1 MNTQTFES
9 SVCKFKDGVKIVK
22 VDKNVLVQVPYHSKF
37 SEMLVVDNIDG
48 LLLNTIKVYGINK
61 KKRPIQESVDFC
73 IRNIIGKMA
82 IYPTGGWYD
91 EFCMIAQ
98 RVVRANVVEIEASDY
113 WDKTESES
121 GDFTFIMNTDK
132 G

>member
-1 MNTQTFES
+1 M
-9 SVCKFKDGVKIVK
+9 K
-22 VDKNVLVQVPYHSKF
+22 VEENVLVQVPYHNKF

-61 KKRPIQESVDFC
+61 KQRPIQENVDFC
-73 IRNIIGKMA
+73 IRDITGKKA

-98 RVVRANVVEIEASDY
+98 RVVRANVVEIEAGDY

-121 GDFTFIMNTDK
+121 GDFTFIMDANK
-132 G
+132 S

>member
-1 MNTQTFES
+1 M
-9 SVCKFKDGVKIVK
+9 K
-22 VDKNVLVQVPYHSKF
+22 VSEEVLVQASYYNRF
-37 SEMLVVDNIDG
+37 REMLVVDDIDG
-48 LLLNTIKVYGINK
+48 LVLNTIKVYGVNK
-61 KKRPIQESVDFC
+61 KNFITENVDFY
-73 IRNIIGKMA
+73 IRNITGKMA

-91 EFCMIAQ
+91 EFYMTAQ
-98 RVVRANVVEIEASDY
+98 RVVRGKVVEIEASEY

>member
-22 VDKNVLVQVPYHSKF
+22 VDKNVLVQVPYHNRF

-48 LLLNTIKVYGINK
+48 LLLNTIKVYGVNK
-61 KKRPIQESVDFC
+61 KRLIQERVDFC

-82 IYPTGGWYD
+82 VYPTGGWYD
-91 EFCMIAQ
+91 EFYMTAQ
-98 RVVRANVVEIEASDY
+98 CVVCANVVEIEASDY
-113 WDKTESES
+113 WDKTES
-121 GDFTFIMNTDK
+121 GDFTFIMNADK
-132 G
+132 S